1 MDEKTQKKI
10 SKMDAVII
18 KMEDL
23 ENSQQSLIGK
33 IGQIE
38 VDLFE
43 IQSPDLDKELA
54 KVIDRASET
63 LDIIVSAKANF
74 EEKRDA
80 IVKKNSPPKD
90 F

>member
-1 MDEKTQKKI
+1 MSDS
-10 SKMDAVII
+10 SKVEVMSSILV

-43 IQSPDLDKELA
+43 INSPDLDKELA

-63 LDIIVSAKANF
+63 LDIIVAAKNNF
-74 EEKRDA
+74 NEKKEA
-80 IVKKNSPPKD
+80 LIKKNSPPKAD
-90 F
+90 

>member
-10 SKMDAVII
+10 SRMDAVIVKI
-18 KMEDL
+18 EDL
-23 ENSQQSLIGK
+23 ENSQQSIIGK

-43 IQSPDLDKELA
+43 IQSPDLDKEIA

-63 LDIIVSAKANF
+63 
-74 EEKRDA
+74 
-80 IVKKNSPPKD
+80 
-90 F
+90 

>member
-10 SKMDAVII
+10 SRMDAVIV

-63 LDIIVSAKANF
+63 LDIIVSAKINF

-80 IVKKNSPPKD
+80 IIKKNNPPKS

>member
-1 MDEKTQKKI
+1 MDEKTQKKLSI
-10 SKMDAVII
+10 MESVLT

-38 VDLFE
+38 VELFDLN
-43 IQSPDLDKELA
+43 SPDLDKELA

-63 LDIIVSAKANF
+63 LDMIASAKVEF
-74 EEKRDA
+74 EAKHDA
-80 IVKKNSPPKD
+80 IVKKNSPPKS

>member
-1 MDEKTQKKI
+1 MNEKTQNKI
-10 SKMDAVII
+10 SKMDAVIV

-43 IQSPDLDKELA
+43 IQTPDLDNELA

-63 LDIIVSAKANF
+63 LDIIVEAKNNF
-74 EEKRDA
+74 MEKRDA
-80 IVKKNSPPKD
+80 IIKKNAPPKE

>member
-1 MDEKTQKKI
+1 MDGKTQKKLSI
-10 SKMDAVII
+10 MESVLT

-38 VDLFE
+38 VELFDLN
-43 IQSPDLDKELA
+43 SPDLDKELA

-63 LDIIVSAKANF
+63 LDMMVSAKIEF
-74 EEKRDA
+74 EAKHDA
-80 IVKKNSPPKD
+80 IVKKNAPPKE

>member
-10 SKMDAVII
+10 SRMDAVIV

-63 LDIIVSAKANF
+63 LDIIVSAKTNF
-74 EEKRDA
+74 EGKRDA
-80 IVKKNSPPKD
+80 ILKKNAPPKE